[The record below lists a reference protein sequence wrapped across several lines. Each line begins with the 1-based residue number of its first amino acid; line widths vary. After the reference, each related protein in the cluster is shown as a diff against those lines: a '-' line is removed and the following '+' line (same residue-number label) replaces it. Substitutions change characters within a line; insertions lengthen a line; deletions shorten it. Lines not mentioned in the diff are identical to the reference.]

1 MLIVAFLALSAI
13 SAVLWHRYVPKYA
26 IASVS
31 AALCAVF
38 IYQAACLI
46 YERGNSPYLLL
57 GIVITFSVALV
68 ISFLV
73 GLPFRKQRRRVRQN
87 AV

>member
-1 MLIVAFLALSAI
+1 MLIVVFLALSAL
-13 SAVLWHRYVPKYA
+13 SAILWHRYVPKYS

-31 AALCAVF
+31 AALCAVL

-57 GIVITFSVALV
+57 GFVITFPVALV
-68 ISFLV
+68 VAFLV
-73 GLPFRKQRRRVRQN
+73 GVPFRKQRRRVTHN